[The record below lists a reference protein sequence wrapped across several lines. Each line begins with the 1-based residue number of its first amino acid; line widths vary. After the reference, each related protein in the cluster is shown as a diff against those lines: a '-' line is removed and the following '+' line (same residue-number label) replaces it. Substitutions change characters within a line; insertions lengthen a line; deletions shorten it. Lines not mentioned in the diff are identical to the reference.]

1 MATDEMWWVCNR
13 WLARSGNRGQVP
25 TVNDR
30 TRLAA
35 RVSSAVLASVV
46 LALPPF
52 ARGAFVC
59 KPPGGS
65 TIIRDDLPPECASVE
80 IREMNP
86 DGSLKRIIPPPRTTE
101 QRKAGEE
108 DHRRKL
114 ECLQQNEARKQG
126 DEMLLKRYP
135 MEDDLIV
142 ARDRA
147 LANEKARIEQKN
159 QRLKELER
167 TRAHL
172 EDEKASYKGRQMP
185 DAMRAAFEANDSGMA
200 STEHQIELINS
211 GMRQIAEKFD
221 TDLKRYRELVKGTA
235 KLPCQLE
242 D

>member
-1 MATDEMWWVCNR
+1 
-13 WLARSGNRGQVP
+13 
-25 TVNDR
+25 
-30 TRLAA
+30 
-35 RVSSAVLASVV
+35 
-46 LALPPF
+46 
-52 ARGAFVC
+52 VC

-101 QRKAGEE
+101 QRKAEE
-108 DHRRKL
+108 EEHRRKL

-126 DEMLLKRYP
+126 DEVLLKRYP

-147 LANEKARIEQKN
+147 LANEKARIDQQN

-172 EDEKASYKGRQMP
+172 EDEKASYKGRQMS
-185 DAMRAAFEANDSGMA
+185 DAMKAAFEANESAMA
-200 STEHQIELINS
+200 AAEHQIELINS
-211 GMRQIAEKFD
+211 RMRQIAEKFD
-221 TDLKRYRELVKGTA
+221 PDLKRYRELVKGTA